1 MSSRSY
7 TKVGICVGSR
17 KGIVVSDYPTAFPR
31 TVLPSPSCEVT
42 VTTDADSV
50 LATRSGNEHVS
61 HKEPR
66 TSQLRRLWVLKL
78 FLNQHVVEPTFSSVR
93 SSETAHMYRL

>member
-1 MSSRSY
+1 MVME
-7 TKVGICVGSR
+7 TR
-17 KGIVVSDYPTAFPR
+17 KQI
-31 TVLPSPSCEVT
+31 LPSPSCEVT

-78 FLNQHVVEPTFSSVR
+78 LFLKSTCGRTDLLFS
-93 SSETAHMYRL
+93 A